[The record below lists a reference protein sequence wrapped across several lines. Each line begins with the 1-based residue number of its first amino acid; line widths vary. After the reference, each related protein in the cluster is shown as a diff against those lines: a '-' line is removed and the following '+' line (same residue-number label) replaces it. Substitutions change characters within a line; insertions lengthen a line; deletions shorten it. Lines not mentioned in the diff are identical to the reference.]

1 MSTFKHLINHVQ
13 QYGSKHRILYL
24 MVMIIMFWAVF
35 DGIVTYVAP
44 LIITERGI
52 SRTVMGLIIGFSSIA
67 GAVFDLIMCWLFKHA
82 KHRRILLIMFAVCL
96 IYPLLLWQAQTV
108 SIFLLAMMLWGVYY
122 DLHNI
127 ANLEFVG
134 RHIEKEEH
142 SSSFGL
148 IQVFQAFGYFLAPI
162 LAGLVIG
169 TVVGWKPFALAW
181 VFLLIAI
188 IFFAVFSIFARKER
202 EVDLAIAERLH
213 PRNFLL
219 ELSLWHRIGLVIAPV
234 LALTCLLNIVDSF
247 FWTVGPLLAESF
259 SKYHQ
264 LAGFFMAAFTLP
276 PLIVGW
282 SVGSMTARY
291 GKKRTAFLAF
301 LLGSLCL
308 VPLAF
313 FQDPIVL
320 ISIVFVSS
328 FFISFAWPS
337 INGVYA
343 DYISESAN
351 LRREIETIED
361 FSLNLG
367 YIIGPITA
375 GILADAVGN
384 AGAFSAL
391 GIVGVIAA
399 LILLKITPRRIR
411 ISRAEEMTS
420 RFAVVNEIEGR

>member
-1 MSTFKHLINHVQ
+1 MSTIKHLISHVQ
-13 QYGSKHRILYL
+13 RYGAKHRILYL
-24 MVMIIMFWAVF
+24 MVMMILFWAVF
-35 DGIVTYVAP
+35 DGIVTYITP

-52 SRTVMGLIIGFSSIA
+52 SKTIMGLIIGFSAVA

-96 IYPLLLWQAQTV
+96 VYPLLLWQAKTV
-108 SIFLLAMMLWGVYY
+108 SIFLLVMVLWGVYY

-142 SSSFGL
+142 SSSFGM
-148 IQVFQAFGYFLAPI
+148 IQVFQSFGYFLAPI
-162 LAGLVIG
+162 LAGLIIG
-169 TVVGWKPFALAW
+169 TAIDWKPLALAW
-181 VFLLIAI
+181 IFLLVSVVFFIVFLIYAK
-188 IFFAVFSIFARKER
+188 KER

-234 LALTCLLNIVDSF
+234 LVLTCFLNVVDSF
-247 FWTVGPLLAESF
+247 FWTAGPLLAESF

-264 LAGFFMAAFTLP
+264 FAGFFMAAFTLP

-282 SVGSMTARY
+282 SVGSLTARY
-291 GKKRTAFLAF
+291 GKKKTAFIAF
-301 LLGSLCL
+301 LLGSIFLI
-308 VPLAF
+308 PMAF
-313 FQDPIVL
+313 FQNPIML
-320 ISIVFVSS
+320 ILIVFVAS

-351 LRREIETIED
+351 LRREIEAIED
-361 FSLNLG
+361 FFMNLG
-367 YIIGPITA
+367 YIIGPIMA

-384 AGAFSAL
+384 SRAFSVL
-391 GIVGVIAA
+391 GIVGVVAA
-399 LILLKITPRRIR
+399 IILLKVTPRQIR
-411 ISRAEEMTS
+411 IGKAEEMTS
-420 RFAVVNEIEGR
+420 RFAIVNEIEGK